1 MAACRRPTRRWNARQ
16 ARRRWTTLRCPP
28 YARRIRSSRC
38 QKSSTGR
45 TCGSEFSSCIICLSI
60 TSTSRLVLRANQPN
74 ANRGNSF
81 VGGARAAGVA
91 PALLEI
97 FRMSAGATPLPQ
109 LVAVLGPTGSGKS
122 SLGIELARKLNG
134 EVLACDSTQV
144 YRHFDIGTAKVPP
157 AERQGIPHHLL
168 DLVEPSEVFTAGE
181 YRRRALEVLAD
192 VTARGRLPILTAG
205 TGLYLRALI
214 EGLSDAPERSEDLRA
229 RLREM
234 AQEKGAE
241 YLHRLLARL
250 DPVTGRKI

>member
-1 MAACRRPTRRWNARQ
+1 
-16 ARRRWTTLRCPP
+16 
-28 YARRIRSSRC
+28 
-38 QKSSTGR
+38 
-45 TCGSEFSSCIICLSI
+45 
-60 TSTSRLVLRANQPN
+60 
-74 ANRGNSF
+74 
-81 VGGARAAGVA
+81 
-91 PALLEI
+91 
-97 FRMSAGATPLPQ
+97 MSAGATPLPQ

-250 DPVTGRKI
+250 DPVTARKIAPRDTQKVIRAIEIRLLAGKAVDEVHGLGREGLRYAIEEMTEPKLMVMNLR